1 MRYHRENSEF
11 TKNNQ
16 FYIDHDMRYIKRV
29 TFLGRYSII
38 SSNKENNKIG
48 LFQLVM
54 LALGSLIGSGWLF
67 GSWEAAA
74 VAGPAAILSWVI
86 GGLIIGI
93 IAYNYIE
100 LGTMFPESGGMSKY
114 AQYSHGSLV
123 GFIASW
129 ANWISLVTLLPI
141 EAVAAVQYMASWPWQ
156 WASFTHGFLADGR
169 ITSQGLLVVFAFI
182 IIFTLLNYWSV
193 SLLTR
198 FTSFISIFKIGVPLL
213 TITLLALSSFHPGNY
228 GHSLATFMPY
238 GSAPIFAATSVSGI
252 IFSFNAFQ
260 TVINMGS
267 DVKKPQKNIGR
278 GIAISLLI
286 SAVIY
291 ILLQSVFI
299 TTISP
304 KLLAAHGWQGLNLNS
319 PFADLAILL
328 GIHWLS
334 VLLYMDAFVSPFGTG
349 VSFVASSGRALQ
361 AMVSNNHI
369 PKFLGK
375 LDEKYGTPRVAMVVN
390 ALLSMVMV
398 SIFPSWGTLAS
409 VISTATLIAYLTGP
423 ITVISLRDMAPD
435 FKRPVKSS
443 LLRVM
448 APLSFVL
455 TSLAAYWAKWP
466 TTVEVIGVIFLGI
479 PFYLFYE
486 WRSGWASTLKQLKA
500 AAWMLVYLLFLSL
513 ISLIGSSE
521 FNGLNWIHYPLD
533 FVVII
538 IGALGFYAW
547 GINSHIFS
555 KYFRRAARVN
565 DKVKMPRQ

>member
-1 MRYHRENSEF
+1 MDKSALNYKSHFIR
-11 TKNNQ
+11 
-16 FYIDHDMRYIKRV
+16 RV
-29 TFLGRYSII
+29 HII
-38 SSNKENNKIG
+38 ASKGKDNKIG

-67 GSWEAAA
+67 GSWEAAE
-74 VAGPAAILSWVI
+74 VAGPAAIFSWII
-86 GGLIIGI
+86 GGVIIGV
-93 IAYNYIE
+93 IAYNYVE
-100 LGTMFPESGGMSKY
+100 LGTMFPESGGMSKF

-156 WASFTHGFLADGR
+156 WAGFTRGFLKAGK
-169 ITSQGLLVVFAFI
+169 ITPEGLLVVFAFI

-193 SLLTR
+193 TLLTR

-213 TITLLALSSFHPGNY
+213 TIILLAMSSFHPENY
-228 GHSLATFMPY
+228 GHSFATLMPY

-267 DVKKPQKNIGR
+267 DVKRPQKNIGR
-278 GIAISLLI
+278 GIGISLLI
-286 SAVIY
+286 SGVIY

-304 KLLAAHGWQGLNLNS
+304 NMLATHGWKGLNLNS

-361 AMVSNNHI
+361 AMVGNNHI
-369 PKFLGK
+369 PKFIGK
-375 LDEKYGTPRVAMVVN
+375 IDEKYGTPRVAMVVN
-390 ALLSMVMV
+390 AVLSMVMV
-398 SIFPSWGTLAS
+398 SIFSSWGTLAS

-423 ITVISLRDMAPD
+423 VTVISLRDMAPD
-435 FKRPVKSS
+435 FKRPVKSAR
-443 LLRVM
+443 LRFM
-448 APLSFVL
+448 APLAFVL

-479 PFYLFYE
+479 PLYLFYE
-486 WRSGWASTLKQLKA
+486 WRSGWRSTWQQLKA
-500 AAWMLVYLLFLSL
+500 SAWMIGYLIFLSV
-513 ISLIGSSE
+513 ISLIGSRE
-521 FNGLNWIHYPLD
+521 FNGLNWIHYPMD
-533 FVVII
+533 FVVIV
-538 IGALGFYAW
+538 IGAIVFYFW

-555 KYFRRAARVN
+555 KYFRRARRVN
-565 DKVKMPRQ
+565 AKVKMPPSDDSTHAEQTAKR